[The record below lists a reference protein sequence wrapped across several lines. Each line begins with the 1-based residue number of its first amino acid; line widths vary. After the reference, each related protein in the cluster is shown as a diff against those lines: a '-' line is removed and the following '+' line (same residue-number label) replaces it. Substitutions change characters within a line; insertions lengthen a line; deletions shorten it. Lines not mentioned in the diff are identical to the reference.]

1 MTSSERVLMLK
12 RTKVDD
18 MKTIDIR
25 TAIVDVFKDKSP
37 HDMREFSGLSLERCV
52 EIYQLF
58 QSEVFLIRKVKK
70 FMKKPKIENGG

>member
-1 MTSSERVLMLK
+1 
-12 RTKVDD
+12 

-37 HDMREFSGLSLERCV
+37 HDIHEFSGLPLQRCV
-52 EIYQLF
+52 EIHSLF
-58 QSEVFLIRKVKK
+58 QSECFVIRKVKE